1 MALSTASVAV
11 DQPLS
16 PAVPEPFAPPP
27 PLVPPLSPPGF
38 SQVPMSNWSFLA
50 DECQLLSSL
59 CWSWLAMLLLLL
71 LLPQLLPPRSTP
83 TESAS

>member
-1 MALSTASVAV
+1 MALSTTSVAV

-16 PAVPEPFAPPP
+16 PAVPEPFAPP

-50 DECQLLSSL
+50 ECQLLSSRC

-71 LLPQLLPPRSTP
+71 LVLPQLLPPRSTP
-83 TESAS
+83 TESVR